1 MSALVVL
8 TGRRA
13 LEGGVECAGA
23 SSNGDESGD
32 DNMTNTQDLKAP
44 EIDEPRERSR
54 VDNQT
59 RFRGTGVPGAAVHVV
74 SVFDNSLVLSVAVAS
89 DGTWA
94 SGPFEVL
101 SNGPNK
107 VRSYQ
112 MLNQMPSP
120 VSPERSFVVE

>member
-1 MSALVVL
+1 
-8 TGRRA
+8 
-13 LEGGVECAGA
+13 
-23 SSNGDESGD
+23 
-32 DNMTNTQDLKAP
+32 MTNTQDLKAP

-59 RFRGTGVPGAAVHVV
+59 RFRGTGVSGATVHVV